1 MCCSQRRRQQQQAT
15 LFLQQEP
22 YLSSMAQQKSVTHP
36 NAVEDRTTSEKG
48 DELPPPYTATPQI
61 LNRNSFSSSSSS
73 YSSSGDEGAVSPDAL
88 PSFTSKDVHPVQQS
102 PGGHET
108 DLQPMDRKASWKE
121 WKALKKAQKVAMKE
135 EKRMWKAER
144 KMEKEVLKRARK
156 SGGECR

>member
-22 YLSSMAQQKSVTHP
+22 YLSSMAQQKSITHP
-36 NAVEDRTTSEKG
+36 NAVEDRNTSEEG

-73 YSSSGDEGAVSPDAL
+73 VSYSSSGDERAVSPDFL
-88 PSFTSKDVHPVQQS
+88 PNFTGQDVHPVQQS

-108 DLQPMDRKASWKE
+108 DLQSMDRKASWKE
-121 WKALKKAQKVAMKE
+121 WKALKKAQKAAMKA
-135 EKRMWKAER
+135 EKRAWKAER
-144 KMEKEVLKRARK
+144 KREKEALKRERKAR
-156 SGGECR
+156 C